1 MKEENQEKVKKRKEF
16 LAGFTAGLVCLGA
29 AALLMLIIFSL

>member
-1 MKEENQEKVKKRKEF
+1 MKEETREKVKRRKEF